1 MVDLASFGLEKGDR
15 LRLEL
20 EVVDYR
26 GNLKSESVRSD
37 PLILEVSDE
46 SGVIT
51 AITEPDERSE
61 KKLNDSI
68 LLELGIGESP

>member
-26 GNLKSESVRSD
+26 GKVASESVRSD
-37 PLILEVSDE
+37 PLVLEVSDE
-46 SGVIT
+46 SGVLA
-51 AITEPDERSE
+51 AISEPDERTE
-61 KKLNDSI
+61 KQINDSI
-68 LLELGIGESP
+68 KLELGIGESP